1 MMRTLRSATAL
12 AVLALA
18 GCATTQA
25 PSTVP
30 TNLKSG
36 QSWIITRQSVAE
48 QVLDTCSRDS
58 PARHP
63 GQISGYWEP
72 SHQQIEQLESRQD
85 ALTPT
90 IAEPREFDRQ
100 YVGVVIQGQQL
111 IYINAFKLPNDPPVK
126 PAREAI
132 KVCDGGSAFWGAL
145 YDPQTGAFSQIAVNG
160 SP

>member
-1 MMRTLRSATAL
+1 MRTLRSATAL

-36 QSWIITRQSVAE
+36 QSWIIPRQSVAE

-63 GQISGYWEP
+63 GQITGYWEP

-85 ALTPT
+85 ALTPS

-100 YVGVVIQGQQL
+100 YVGVVIEGQRL

-160 SP
+160 TP

>member
-1 MMRTLRSATAL
+1 MRTLRSATAL

-36 QSWIITRQSVAE
+36 QSWVITRQSVAE

>member
-1 MMRTLRSATAL
+1 MRTLRSATAL

-63 GQISGYWEP
+63 GQIGGYWEP

>member
-1 MMRTLRSATAL
+1 MRTLRGATVL

-36 QSWIITRQSVAE
+36 QSWIISRQSIAE

-58 PARHP
+58 PARQP
-63 GQISGYWEP
+63 GRISGYWAP
-72 SHQQIEQLESRQD
+72 SQQQIELLESRQD

-90 IAEPREFDRQ
+90 IAEPREYDRQ

-111 IYINAFKLPNDPPVK
+111 IYINAFKLPDDPPVK

-132 KVCDGGSAFWGAL
+132 RVCDGGSAFWGAL
-145 YDPQTGAFSQIAVNG
+145 YDPQTGAFSEIAINA
-160 SP
+160 SL

>member
-1 MMRTLRSATAL
+1 MRTLRSATAL

>member
-1 MMRTLRSATAL
+1 MRTLRSATAL

-63 GQISGYWEP
+63 GQITGYWEP

-100 YVGVVIQGQQL
+100 YVGVVIEGQQL

-145 YDPQTGAFSQIAVNG
+145 YDPQTGGFSQIAVNG
-160 SP
+160 TP

>member
-1 MMRTLRSATAL
+1 MRTLRSATAL

-63 GQISGYWEP
+63 GQITGYWEP

-85 ALTPT
+85 ALTPS

-100 YVGVVIQGQQL
+100 YVGVVIEGQQL

-160 SP
+160 TP

>member
-1 MMRTLRSATAL
+1 MRTLRSATAL

-63 GQISGYWEP
+63 GQITGYWEP

-85 ALTPT
+85 ALTPS

-100 YVGVVIQGQQL
+100 YVGVVIEGQRL

-160 SP
+160 TP

>member
-1 MMRTLRSATAL
+1 MRTLRSATAF

-63 GQISGYWEP
+63 GQITGYWEP

-85 ALTPT
+85 ALTPS

-100 YVGVVIQGQQL
+100 YVGVVIEGQQL

-160 SP
+160 TP

>member
-1 MMRTLRSATAL
+1 MRAYRGAAAL
-12 AVLALA
+12 AAIALA
-18 GCATTQA
+18 GCASTQG
-25 PSTVP
+25 PSSVP
-30 TNLKSG
+30 TNLKNG

-48 QVLDTCSRDS
+48 QVVQTCSRDS

-63 GQISGYWEP
+63 GQISGYWAP
-72 SHQQIEQLESRQD
+72 SHQQIEQLEARQD

-132 KVCDGGSAFWGAL
+132 QVCDGGSMFWGAL
-145 YDPQTGAFSQIAVNG
+145 YDPQTGAFSQIAING

>member
-1 MMRTLRSATAL
+1 MRTLRNATAL

-30 TNLKSG
+30 TSLKSG

-63 GQISGYWEP
+63 GQITGYWEP

-111 IYINAFKLPNDPPVK
+111 IYINAFRLPNDPPVK

-145 YDPQTGAFSQIAVNG
+145 YDPQTGGFSQIAVNG
-160 SP
+160 TP

>member
-1 MMRTLRSATAL
+1 MRTLRSATAL

-160 SP
+160 GP

>member
-1 MMRTLRSATAL
+1 MRTLRSATAL

-63 GQISGYWEP
+63 GQITGYWEP

-85 ALTPT
+85 ALTPS

-100 YVGVVIQGQQL
+100 YVGVVIEGQQL
-111 IYINAFKLPNDPPVK
+111 VYINAFKLPNDPPVK

-160 SP
+160 TP